1 MVTETEFAT
10 ERMNVHINRAR
21 IVLKLVSPDV
31 VQDILAR
38 ADVVGVLRQV
48 FEQTKLN
55 VGKSQGARVARY
67 AVRGCVYEYVG
78 KAIFH
83 REW

>member
-1 MVTETEFAT
+1 MMYTMF
-10 ERMNVHINRAR
+10 
-21 IVLKLVSPDV
+21 L
-31 VQDILAR
+31 
-38 ADVVGVLRQV
+38 
-48 FEQTKLN
+48 EQSELD